1 MAALGFV
8 HGHIYMFKGKSTWL
22 MVSLYCNS
30 VAIGVILMWM
40 FSAGGWSS
48 SDDSAAEN
56 ASNAALDIDELL
68 EKENNENLP
77 LRYTVK
83 NGDRKFQMAEFGEA
97 ILHYQGVAG
106 DKNQNETVIYRIG
119 LALEATARFGKATEV
134 YSSLSQNSKRPY
146 IQRSAELGL
155 ARVFQK
161 TGQQTESRAAL
172 WKLFLSRPTVE
183 SNKKSNVGFIGDA
196 AHLLAMS
203 YANKITK
210 RTSRITTDTNISV
223 HADIPFDPQ
232 FYLLDLLEK
241 TGATDPFPF
250 VRTSDSPPEKEI
262 AKELL
267 ISPKADER
275 ENGRLDLRT
284 VGEAFE
290 AKGQMVYVRAKQ
302 VGLAEIFKT
311 LETVLST
318 KIEFTESALDAI
330 EFRSQDLRLDEIDL
344 ATLLHGLLAPLN
356 LYWIES
362 NEVFQ
367 IASKLDLTAEQIELL
382 DQERAV
388 HLLRY
393 TVFDFPDNRLLA
405 MTQFIFGNLSF
416 QKQEWTTSIANY
428 REALKSRNLISF
440 VRQRAAFNLGKS
452 YLKNGEIDSAEK
464 AFFQASDESFGGDLS
479 AAALIMIARQHAID
493 GKYSSGIRNASHAIV
508 AATSDTFR
516 AEAAILQSSI
526 YLLDGQYFAA
536 NQAIMDNRES
546 IVNSN
551 MTSTATFMS
560 AYARYFAQP
569 IHGNEES
576 EDLLRTLNI
585 LEPTHSKLPHL
596 PLLLGI
602 ARRTLGFHQDAIKG
616 LLPVFEK
623 ESPSDLR
630 EKMKLEL
637 SREFIDARQ
646 LPDEMLRYE
655 RILMADSG
663 ETTSVSQMFRNAKS
677 EFDAKNYENC
687 KRICESILKKPIYA
701 DMKNRTLK
709 LIGQAYERT
718 GDHHTAA
725 TYFAGLYDRK

>member
-8 HGHIYMFKGKSTWL
+8 HGHIYMFKGKSNWL
-22 MVSLYCNS
+22 TVSLYCNS
-30 VAIGVILMWM
+30 VAMGVILMWVFSADGGSSGDD
-40 FSAGGWSS
+40 FSAGNATN
-48 SDDSAAEN
+48 SA
-56 ASNAALDIDELL
+56 LGIDELL
-68 EKENNENLP
+68 EKGNNENLP
-77 LRYTVK
+77 LRYTVE

-97 ILHYQGVAG
+97 MLHYQGFAG
-106 DKNQNETVIYRIG
+106 NRSQNETVIYRIG
-119 LALEATARFGKATEV
+119 LALEATGRFGKANEV

-161 TGQQTESRAAL
+161 TGQQTESRDVL
-172 WKLFLSRPTVE
+172 WKLFLSRPSVE
-183 SNKKSNVGFIGDA
+183 SNKKSNAGFVGDT
-196 AHLLAMS
+196 AHLLAIS
-203 YANKITK
+203 CANKVTK
-210 RTSRITTDTNISV
+210 RTSRITTDINIAV
-223 HADIPFDPQ
+223 HADMPFDPQ
-232 FYLLDLLEK
+232 FYLLDLLAKE
-241 TGATDPFPF
+241 GAKDPFSSEQP
-250 VRTSDSPPEKEI
+250 SDSPPKKETP
-262 AKELL
+262 KGLL

-275 ENGRLDLRT
+275 ENGRLEIRK

-290 AKGQMVYVRAKQ
+290 AKGQMVYVHAKQ

-318 KIEFTESALDAI
+318 KIEFTESALDEI

-362 NEVFQ
+362 SGVFQ
-367 IASKLDLTAEQIELL
+367 VASKRDLTVEQIETL

-393 TVFDFPDNRLLA
+393 TVFEFPENRFLT
-405 MTQFIFGNLSF
+405 MTQFVFGNLSF

-428 REALKSRNLISF
+428 REALKSRILSSF

-452 YLKNGEIDSAEK
+452 YLKNGDNGSAEK
-464 AFFQASDESFGGDLS
+464 SFFQASDESFGGDLS

-493 GKYSSGIRNASHAIV
+493 GAYSSGIRNASHAIV
-508 AATSDTFR
+508 AAATDAFR

-536 NQAIMDNRES
+536 NQTIMDNRKS

-551 MTSTATFMS
+551 MTSIATFMS

-569 IHGNEES
+569 IQGNEES

-585 LEPTHSKLPHL
+585 LQPTNSKLPHL

-602 ARRTLGFHQDAIKG
+602 ARRTLGFHKEAIKG
-616 LLPVFEK
+616 LLPVFEQ
-623 ESPSDLR
+623 ERPSNLR
-630 EKMKLEL
+630 QKMKLEL
-637 SREFIDARQ
+637 SREFVEAGQ

-655 RILMADSG
+655 RVLMADAG

-677 EFDAKNYENC
+677 EFDAKNFENC